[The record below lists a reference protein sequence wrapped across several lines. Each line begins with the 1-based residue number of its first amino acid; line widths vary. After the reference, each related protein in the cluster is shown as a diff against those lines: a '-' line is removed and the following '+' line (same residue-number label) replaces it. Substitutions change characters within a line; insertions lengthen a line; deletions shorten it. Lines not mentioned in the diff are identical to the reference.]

1 MESAV
6 RDDELTPE
14 QREHLRV
21 LLHNQRVWDAWFFGS
36 IFVALTG
43 FIMFGLW
50 FVRNDTKKAMD
61 MSVVMTV
68 AQVKAELDRLR
79 EEQAQADRERAALQR
94 TVEPLKELPRAV
106 EQLKGAV
113 ETKKSEGRP

>member
-6 RDDELTPE
+6 RDDELTLE

-36 IFVALTG
+36 IFVALLG
-43 FIMFGLW
+43 FIAFGLW

-68 AQVKAELDRLR
+68 AQVKAELERMRL
-79 EEQAQADRERAALQR
+79 EQLEADREREQLRQ
-94 TVEPLKELPRAV
+94 TVQPLRGLSKAV
-106 EQLKGAV
+106 EALKGAV
-113 ETKKSEGRP
+113 EAEKAEGRP

>member
-14 QREHLRV
+14 AREQLRL

-36 IFVALTG
+36 LLVALAG
-43 FIMFGLW
+43 LIGFGLW
-50 FVRNDTKKAMD
+50 VIRNDTQRAVD
-61 MSVVMTV
+61 LSVVRTV
-68 AQVKAELDRLR
+68 AQVKAEMERLR
-79 EEQAQADRERAALQR
+79 LEQIAADRERAALQR
-94 TVEPLKELPRAV
+94 TVEPLKELPKAV

-113 ETKKSEGRP
+113 ESGKVEGRP

>member
-6 RDDELTPE
+6 RDDELTHE

-68 AQVKAELDRLR
+68 AQVKAEIERLR
-79 EEQAQADRERAALQR
+79 AEQAQADREREQLQR
-94 TVEPLKELPRAV
+94 TVEPLKGLSKTV
-106 EQLKGAV
+106 ERLKGAV
-113 ETKKSEGRP
+113 EAEKEGRP